1 MIKKIF
7 LAIVAVIGLVLT
19 FGSEGAYDTT
29 LSMGSE
35 ERPTLTM
42 AHGSWDDNLAVTHM
56 ATAALEDAGYDVELV
71 QLDIAIIFSSVAT
84 GDADMSVSMWMPE
97 THGAYMD
104 RYGDE
109 LIDLG
114 TFAEG
119 AVNGLVVPEYMD
131 VNSIDELTDE
141 AGQVITGV
149 EPGAGVSNRT
159 DAAVEIYDNLS
170 GWTHHTSST
179 GAMLTELTT
188 AIENEEDIVAALWT
202 PHWSF
207 IEHDLKF
214 LEDPEGAYGDGESLT
229 AIARQGLDEDHPEAF
244 NILNNFSLDIAD
256 VEEVMLKMHEGMSA
270 EDAAREWVDDNQDI
284 VQSWSE

>member
-42 AHGSWDDNLAVTHM
+42 AHGSWDDNLAVTHI
-56 ATAALEDAGYDVELV
+56 ATTALEDAGYDVELV

-97 THGAYMD
+97 THGAYME
-104 RYGDE
+104 RYGDD

-119 AVNGLVVPEYMD
+119 AVNGLVVPDYMEVD
-131 VNSIDELTDE
+131 SIDELTDE
-141 AGQVITGV
+141 AGQIITGV

-159 DAAVEIYDNLS
+159 DAALEIYDNLS

-179 GAMLTELTT
+179 GAMLTELST
-188 AIENEEDIVAALWT
+188 AIENQEDIVAALWT

-207 IEHDLKF
+207 IEYDLKF
-214 LEDPEGAYGDGESLT
+214 LEDPQGAYGDGEALT
-229 AIARQGLDEDHPEAF
+229 AIARTGLDEDYPEAF
-244 NILNNFSLDIAD
+244 NILSNFNLDITE

-270 EDAAREWVDDNQDI
+270 EEAAREWVDNNQDL

>member
-7 LAIVAVIGLVLT
+7 LAIVAVLGLVLT

-29 LSMGSE
+29 LSIGSE
-35 ERPTLTM
+35 DRPTLTM

-71 QLDIAIIFSSVAT
+71 QLDIAIIFSSVAS
-84 GDADMSVSMWMPE
+84 GDADMSVSMWMPQ

-104 RYGDE
+104 RYGDD

-114 TFAEG
+114 VHTEG

-131 VNSIDELTDE
+131 VNSIDELSNE
-141 AGQVITGV
+141 AGQIITGV

-159 DAAVEIYDNLS
+159 DAAVEMYDNLS
-170 GWTHHTSST
+170 GWTHQTSST

-188 AIENEEDIVAALWT
+188 AIENQEDIVVALWS

-207 IEHDLKF
+207 IEYDLKY
-214 LEDPEGAYGDGESLT
+214 LEDPQGAYGDGEALT
-229 AIARQGLDEDHPEAF
+229 GIAREGLDEDHPEAF
-244 NILNNFSLDIAD
+244 NILNNFSLELED
-256 VEEVMLKMHEGMSA
+256 VEEVMYNMHDGMSA
-270 EDAAREWVDDNQDI
+270 AEAARQWVDENPEK
-284 VQSWSE
+284 VASWSE